1 MQTNPAIKQ
10 PWSLVLVV
18 VWLEKS
24 VIEILNYEYF
34 KTINYYGKHLK
45 LVGVQMVYDIKYE
58 EFKKIYGEL
67 LLL

>member
-34 KTINYYGKHLK
+34 KAIGYYEGHFE
-45 LVGVQMVYDIKYE
+45 LVRVQMAYDIK

-67 LLL
+67 LLLQT